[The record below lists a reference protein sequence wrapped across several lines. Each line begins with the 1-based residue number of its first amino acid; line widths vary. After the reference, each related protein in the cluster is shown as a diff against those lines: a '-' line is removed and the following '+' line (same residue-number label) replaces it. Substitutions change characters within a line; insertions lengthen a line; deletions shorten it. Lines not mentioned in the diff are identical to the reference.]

1 MWSDV
6 ASQIPYCPA
15 CVCVNCTA
23 QRNVY
28 NFFQQREFEMIR
40 KADDERLAR
49 MEQEERVAELNSR
62 QAIVVWLLTMVAP
75 VRRQREALQTVAWHM
90 EISEAFARGKHA
102 VAANALHRAVGRL
115 RLLDHPIAARLRAA
129 RAIPT
134 TDTRFAKMFEET
146 LPEECTICGGT
157 FPEGRHCKRN
167 SCRRKRRAIERKTP

>member
-1 MWSDV
+1 M